1 MKQLPL
7 LFILGCIFISCES
20 KKEQELLKREKALIV
35 REEEF
40 EKKEADYKA
49 LLSMRDSIFAL
60 KDTVSIDNLLIT
72 EWPNHLK
79 VSKIVRCFVENQTA
93 ASML

>member
-40 EKKEADYKA
+40 EKKEADYNA
-49 LLSMRDSIFAL
+49 LLSMLS
-60 KDTVSIDNLLIT
+60 LI
-72 EWPNHLK
+72 H
-79 VSKIVRCFVENQTA
+79 I
-93 ASML
+93 